1 MSRGT
6 LKALVALDDGIE
18 ASVVE
23 ASLPTASRVQ
33 VTGIVSGLDNGWK
46 VLQESAPDLLLI
58 VCSEYSERALY
69 MIEDSVRQRPDRPVV
84 ILYNGSPDGFMQR
97 VFEAGADELL
107 SLPATP
113 DEVRFALDKVLARR
127 RGGDLG
133 AAAQSMICVLGPKG
147 GTGKSITSTN
157 LAVALALGGSK
168 PVLVDLDLQF
178 GDVGIALG
186 LAPERTIH
194 DLVRAGGSI
203 DAQKVDG
210 FLTTHSSGA
219 RALLAPSRPDQA
231 ASVSVEF
238 LRDVYGALRTSHD
251 FVIVDTAPGF
261 TPEVIAS
268 IDTATHLIVVGMLD
282 ALSLKDTKLG
292 LETLELMGVE
302 PETIRLV
309 LNRADSKVGIS
320 HGEAETILGRAPDI
334 LVPSDEEIPR
344 ALTEGM
350 PIVLANEKSPAAQ
363 AYRSLA
369 DLYLDELAPDPSANG
384 SQNGHSGL
392 RQRGKRLRLRKA
404 KV

>member
-1 MSRGT
+1 MTPRGT
-6 LKALVALDDGIE
+6 LKALVALDEGID
-18 ASVVE
+18 ANVVE

-33 VTGIVSGLDNGWK
+33 VTGIVSGLDRGWK

-344 ALTEGM
+344 ALTDGM

-369 DLYLDELAPDPSANG
+369 DLYLDELTPDPSTNG

-392 RQRGKRLRLRKA
+392 RHRGKRLLRKA